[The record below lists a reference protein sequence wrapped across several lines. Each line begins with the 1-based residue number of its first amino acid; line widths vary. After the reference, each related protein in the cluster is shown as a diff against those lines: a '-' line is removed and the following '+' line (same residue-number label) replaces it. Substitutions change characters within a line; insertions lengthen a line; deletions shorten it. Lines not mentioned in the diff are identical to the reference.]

1 MIKLL
6 KAYKYRLY
14 PNKAQAQ
21 FFEQTFGC
29 VRFVYNWGLDAKINS
44 YTKTGKSPN
53 YFDLAVQLPQLKK
66 QYEWL
71 KIAPANTLQQSLR
84 HLDNAYTN
92 FFHNRAGFPNFKS
105 KKHSKPSFTE
115 TDSIEVMEKHIK
127 LPKVKLV
134 KASIHRPPVGKLKS
148 IVVSRTKTDKYFA
161 SCLFE
166 TGEPI
171 PEKKPITKAVGI
183 DLGIKNFAVLSDGTK
198 IDNPKFFRRSQ
209 ARLKTLQR
217 RASRTVK
224 GSNRSKAAYLK
235 IAKQYE
241 KISNQRADFLHKVSK
256 KLVVENQYIAIE
268 DLNVSGMLKN
278 HKLAKCIQDA
288 SWSKFVEMLT
298 YKSEWY
304 GTTLVKIGRFEPS
317 TKRCDCG
324 YINNLL
330 TLNDRM
336 WICPEC
342 GQVHDRDI
350 HAAKNILAF
359 SGWQPAVVDAEKS

>member
-6 KAYKYRLY
+6 KAFKYRLY
-14 PNKAQAQ
+14 PTQSQAQ

-29 VRFVYNWGLDAKINS
+29 VRFVYNWGLDMKIAS
-44 YTKTGKSPN
+44 YKQTGRSVN

-66 QYEWL
+66 QFNWL
-71 KIAPANTLQQSLR
+71 KTAPANTLQQSLR

-115 TDSIEVMEKHIK
+115 TDSIDVLDNHIK

-134 KASIHRPPVGKLKS
+134 KASIHRPPIGDLKS
-148 IVVSRTKTDKYFA
+148 IVVSRTKTGKYFA

-166 TGEPI
+166 DGKDVPNKRTVENAI
-171 PEKKPITKAVGI
+171 GI
-183 DLGIKNFAVLSDGTK
+183 DLGIKTFATLSTGEK
-198 IDNPKFFRRSQ
+198 ISNPKFLNRSQ
-209 ARLKTLQR
+209 SRLKTLQR

-235 IAKQYE
+235 VAKQYE
-241 KISNQRADFLHKVSK
+241 KISNQRADFLHKLSK

-278 HKLAKCIQDA
+278 HKLANCIQDA

-304 GTTLVKIGRFEPS
+304 GTTLAKIGRFEPS
-317 TKRCDCG
+317 TKKCDCG

-330 TLNDRM
+330 TLNERM
-336 WICPEC
+336 WVCPEC
-342 GQVHDRDI
+342 GQIHDRDI

-359 SGWQPAVVDAEKS
+359 SGWQPAIVDAEK